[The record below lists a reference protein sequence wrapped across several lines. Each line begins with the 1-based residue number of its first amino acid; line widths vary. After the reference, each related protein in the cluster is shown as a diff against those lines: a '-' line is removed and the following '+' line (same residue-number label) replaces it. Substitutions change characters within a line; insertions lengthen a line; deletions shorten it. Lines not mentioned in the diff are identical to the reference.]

1 MKHLEHLIQSV
12 KVKRV
17 EGTTQLHIDRIEFDS
32 RKVQKGDLFVAVRG
46 AHVDG
51 HLFIKNAEEQGAR
64 VIICEKI
71 PENVLTSV
79 TYIEV
84 ENSAIALGVVAHYFY
99 DQPSTKLKLV
109 AITGTNGKTTTTT
122 LLYDLF
128 TQLGYKCGLLSTV
141 ENRIAGEII
150 PSTHTTPD
158 AISISK
164 LLAMMVDKGCTFA
177 FMEAS
182 SHAIHQYRVAGLDF
196 TGALFSN
203 ITHDH
208 MDYHVN
214 FNNYIDAKK
223 MLFDQL
229 SPNAFALTNIDDKKG
244 LVMLQNTLASRKT
257 YSLHSMADFKGKI
270 LENNLTGLHML
281 INQHEVFCKLIGDFN
296 AYNIMAAYGCAML
309 LQQDEMEVLT
319 KLSQLKSAEGRFDHF
334 HNANQDITAIIDY
347 AHTPDALE
355 KVLETIRE
363 LRAEHQNIITV
374 IGCGGDRDK
383 LKRPKMANIACEY
396 SHTVILTSDN
406 PRSEDPDMILKD
418 MELGV
423 PITMKNKVL
432 TISDRKQAIRTAVK
446 LARKSDIILVAGKGH
461 EKYQEINGEKHPFDD
476 KIELITALDMQ

>member
-64 VIICEKI
+64 IIICEKI
-71 PENVLTSV
+71 PENVLSSV

-446 LARKSDIILVAGKGH
+446 LAQKSDIILVAGKGH

>member
-71 PENVLTSV
+71 PENVLTTV

-446 LARKSDIILVAGKGH
+446 LAQKSDIILVAGKGH

>member
-12 KVKRV
+12 KLKRV

-71 PENVLTSV
+71 PENVLTTV

-270 LENNLTGLHML
+270 LENNLTGLHMV

-446 LARKSDIILVAGKGH
+446 LAQKSDIILVAGKGH